1 MCIFLQYTHFI
12 STAAVIFTE
21 LRVRETLDAEGNGDL
36 TVAATDRYLV
46 RMCVVQ

>member
-1 MCIFLQYTHFI
+1 MSVSLQYTHFI
-12 STAAVIFTE
+12 SCATVIFTE
-21 LRVRETLDAEGNGDL
+21 LRTRETQDGESNGDL